1 MALKSDK
8 SMIVSFHPLFGA
20 DKNILCAGR
29 DPDSGDL
36 EAIQAA
42 NAVILPQGC
51 SQPLYKMARENCL
64 RVFPNYDIRFKYPGK
79 NNQIKLFR
87 TSNVAHPATEL
98 FSDLACFQRQYG
110 LTPTRLSFCY
120 PVVFKFDW
128 GGEGETVHLVKSSQD
143 LRKILEAAAICEKSG
158 QFGFMLQEYIP
169 SGNST
174 LRVVVIGK
182 EIITYWRIQTD
193 EEVFYT
199 NLSKG
204 AVVDPDFR
212 PGLQRKAV
220 ALIKNLCNHTGID
233 LAGFDVI
240 FSAKENDPVPMLLEI
255 NYFFGRKGLG
265 GSEKYYQILLHEIHN
280 WLVGWNLAVS
290 PN

>member
-1 MALKSDK
+1 MALNSDK
-8 SMIVSFHPLFGA
+8 PMIVSFHPLFVA
-20 DKNILCAGR
+20 DNNILCAGR
-29 DPDSGDL
+29 EPNRSDL

-42 NAVILPQGC
+42 EAVILPQGC
-51 SQPLYKMARENCL
+51 SPLLYKMARENCA
-64 RVFPNYDIRFKYPGK
+64 RVFPDYDVRFEYPGK

-87 TSNVAHPATEL
+87 TLNVTHPDTEL

-110 LTPTRLSFCY
+110 VTPTRLSFSY

-143 LRKILEAAAICEKSG
+143 LHQILEATATYEKSG

-169 SGNST
+169 SGNRT

-182 EIITYWRIQTD
+182 EIITYWRIQND
-193 EEVFYT
+193 EEAFYA
-199 NLSKG
+199 NLSRG
-204 AVVDPDFR
+204 ATLDPDSR

-220 ALIKNLCNHTGID
+220 VLVKNLCHHTGID

-240 FSAKENDPVPMLLEI
+240 FSANKDDPDPMLLEI

-265 GSEKYYQILLHEIHN
+265 GSERYYQILLPEIHN
-280 WLVGWNLAVS
+280 WLTGWNLAVS
-290 PN
+290 PS